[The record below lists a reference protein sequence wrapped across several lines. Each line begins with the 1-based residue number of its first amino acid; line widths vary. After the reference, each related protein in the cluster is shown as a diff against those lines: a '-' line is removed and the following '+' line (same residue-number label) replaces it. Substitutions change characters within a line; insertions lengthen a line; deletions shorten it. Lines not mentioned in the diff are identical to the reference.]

1 MTHDRQPSG
10 GPSRIL
16 ILEDDQNA
24 AGTISNLLSLHG
36 HEASVAR
43 DAAQALE
50 IARVLHPDHVLL
62 DLSRLGMCELDVVQR
77 LRRLAGSPFTLIA
90 IADRLRDDDRP
101 GAPLPGFDHQFH
113 KPIVAGE
120 LDRLL
125 AVLGPGA
132 RPSSASVT
140 GVDPASPTG
149 QADRAANPLE
159 APSLSAP
166 PPGNRAMWRD
176 VEIVNEYGLNLRAA
190 DRIVRTARRFRAR
203 SFVGCEDRL
212 ASANSILDLT
222 ILMAERGARLSLE
235 AEGPDAEAAVD
246 ALRHLVESGF
256 EEPAPSID
264 HV

>member
-1 MTHDRQPSG
+1 MTHDRRPSG

-16 ILEDDQNA
+16 ILEDDQDA
-24 AGTISNLLSLHG
+24 AGTMANLLALRG
-36 HEASVAR
+36 HDARVAR

-62 DLSRLGMCELDVVQR
+62 DLSRLGMSESDLAQR
-77 LRRLAGSPFTLIA
+77 LRRLAGSPSTLIA
-90 IADRLRDDDRP
+90 IAGRLRDDDRP
-101 GAPLPGFDHQFH
+101 GTPPAGFDHLFH
-113 KPIVAGE
+113 KPIVGGE

-132 RPSSASVT
+132 RQSSASAT
-140 GVDPASPTG
+140 GVDPASPAG
-149 QADRAANPLE
+149 LVDRAANPLD
-159 APSLSAP
+159 AQSLSAAP
-166 PPGNRAMWRD
+166 LGNRASRRD
-176 VEIVNEYGLNLRAA
+176 IEIVNEYGLHLRAA
-190 DRIVRTARRFRAR
+190 NRIVRTAQRFRAR
-203 SFVGCEDRL
+203 SFIGCEGRL

-256 EEPAPSID
+256 EEPDSSMD
-264 HV
+264 HI